1 MTGNDLNGTS
11 RRKIERL
18 RTFSF
23 FARLYFGVTNGIN
36 VMTFKTCHATNIM
49 ANVKTFVNWH
59 LRYNAS
65 IHTHI
70 ILSIW
75 PSPNKKF
82 FDYVRHVKK
91 SHEHKKEYTR
101 SHCNVLLWRWLT
113 GFTYQSAAYLS
124 CHLLFVEKTPSG
136 LRCSWTAGS
145 SYSPWRLVN
154 TMSQ

>member
-1 MTGNDLNGTS
+1 
-11 RRKIERL
+11 
-18 RTFSF
+18 
-23 FARLYFGVTNGIN
+23 
-36 VMTFKTCHATNIM
+36 MTFKMCHATNIM
-49 ANVKTFVNWH
+49 TNVKTFVNWH

-82 FDYVRHVKK
+82 FEYVRHVKK

-101 SHCNVLLWRWLT
+101 SPCNVLLWRWLT

-124 CHLLFVEKTPSG
+124 CHLLKEEKL
-136 LRCSWTAGS
+136 LRGCAALELLVPVTVHDVL
-145 SYSPWRLVN
+145 WRLCHNSCMQVYREN
-154 TMSQ
+154 GWNSQTTCAFFLPFYRVTICPGPFL